1 MGHLPLINVEF
12 QSKLLSDDI
21 GYVSFNAFFD
31 PTRLM
36 KEFQQAV
43 TVDYAKSKGLI
54 IDMRGN
60 MGGMVLLTIG
70 MSGWFAED
78 RVKLGVMQMK
88 SAPLNLVVN
97 PRKPRF
103 TTPIAVLI
111 DECSISAAEI
121 YAGGLQ
127 DIGAARVFGQ
137 RSAGLVLPS
146 NVTKLPNNDGFQY
159 VTADYASASGRVL
172 EGHGVEP
179 DEPIVITRQSLQS
192 ETDPVLTA
200 AKRWI
205 LNQTK

>member
-1 MGHLPLINVEF
+1 
-12 QSKLLSDDI
+12 
-21 GYVSFNAFFD
+21 
-31 PTRLM
+31 
-36 KEFQQAV
+36 
-43 TVDYAKSKGLI
+43 
-54 IDMRGN
+54 
-60 MGGMVLLTIG
+60 MVLLTMG
-70 MSGWFAED
+70 MSGWFADE

-88 SAPLNLVVN
+88 GSPLNLVIN
-97 PRKPRF
+97 PRKPRY
-103 TTPIAVLI
+103 TAPIAVLI
-111 DECSISAAEI
+111 DECSISAAEV

-179 DEPIVITRQSLQS
+179 DEPIVLTKQSLRR
-192 ETDPVLTA
+192 ETDPVLAA

-205 LNQTK
+205 LSQSK

>member
-1 MGHLPLINVEF
+1 
-12 QSKLLSDDI
+12 
-21 GYVSFNAFFD
+21 
-31 PTRLM
+31 
-36 KEFQQAV
+36 
-43 TVDYAKSKGLI
+43 
-54 IDMRGN
+54 MRGN
-60 MGGMVLLTIG
+60 MGGMVLLTMG

-78 RVKLGVMQMK
+78 RIKLGVMQMK

-97 PRKPRF
+97 PRKPRY
-103 TTPIAVLI
+103 TAPIAVLI

-205 LNQTK
+205 LNQAK